1 MYAHTTIGIDLGI
14 TTKHRACA
22 ISAGEPNRV
31 MSIGTGPTE
40 LDALLDA
47 VGGPDH
53 VDVVLEPT
61 GLGWVAP
68 SVYLAEQGACVHRVD
83 TRKAHGFRKVLSRNV
98 KSDQADAEALARMLV
113 IAPQDVRPL
122 LPFDGPAFML
132 ARLFKTREAIIDDR
146 TQVILRIKALLP
158 AYLPTLA
165 ARLAE
170 RSIGAVERVL
180 LRDFLDPRHVLRVG
194 PKGLRAAVDA
204 AGHDARAH
212 RTARLIESWVAAAE
226 ETLALYGD
234 KMLFDFAQRQM
245 RVLLAHFDSF
255 EPLVEAIEVEITALY
270 RQLDPAGLFET
281 LSGVGPIVGAALC
294 AALGG
299 PAAIV
304 ERFPNANH
312 LVSFVGLD
320 PRKNQSGGNDREGQH
335 ISKSGSRSARRYL
348 YLGAET
354 ARRFDP
360 QLADFYERL
369 RGRGKHHNCAV
380 VAVAAKM
387 LRRLYAVCKRAAAG
401 DVSGYEVRDTN
412 GQPLTSREARE
423 RVRARFPSKAARAKA
438 QREARAKKRAERRAA
453 QGTRQSVDSSRR
465 SQSLDPAR
473 EYSNAGG
480 DGEPTTGAASAA
492 SVVGSACAGLRS

>member
-22 ISAGEPNRV
+22 ISPGEPNRV
-31 MSIGTGPTE
+31 MSIGTRPTE

-47 VGGPDH
+47 IGGPDH

-68 SVYLAEQGACVHRVD
+68 SVYLAEQGVCVHRVD

-113 IAPQDVRPL
+113 IAPREVRPL
-122 LPFDGPAFML
+122 LPFDALGFML
-132 ARLFKTREAIIDDR
+132 ARLFKTREGIIDDR

-180 LRDFLDPRHVLRVG
+180 LRDFLDPRHVLHVG
-194 PKGLRAAVDA
+194 PKGLRAAVSA
-204 AGHDARAH
+204 AGHDARAR
-212 RTARLIESWVAAAE
+212 RTVALIDAWVAAAE
-226 ETLALYGD
+226 ETLKLYGG
-234 KMLFDFAQRQM
+234 KMLFEFAQRQM
-245 RVLLAHFDSF
+245 RILLDHLDSF
-255 EPLVEAIEVEITALY
+255 EPLVDAIEVEITALY
-270 RQLDPAGLFET
+270 RQLDPLGLFET

-304 ERFPNANH
+304 GRFPNANH
-312 LVSFVGLD
+312 LVSFAGLD
-320 PRKNQSGGNDREGQH
+320 PRKNQSGGSDREGQH
-335 ISKSGSRSARRYL
+335 ISKSGSRSVRRYL
-348 YLGAET
+348 YLAAET
-354 ARRFDP
+354 ARRRDP
-360 QLADFYERL
+360 QLAEFYERL
-369 RGRGKHHNCAV
+369 RGRGKHHTCAV

-401 DVSGYEVRDTN
+401 DVSGYELRDTN
-412 GQPLTSREARE
+412 GQALTSREAGE

-438 QREARAKKRAERRAA
+438 LREAKAKKRAEQRAA
-453 QGTRQSVDSSRR
+453 QGTRQPVGSSRR
-465 SQSLDPAR
+465 SQSLDPVRGYSKAEGDR
-473 EYSNAGG
+473 EPIAG
-480 DGEPTTGAASAA
+480 TVSAA
-492 SVVGSACAGLRS
+492 SDAGSGCAGLRS

>member
-22 ISAGEPNRV
+22 ISADEPNRV
-31 MSIGTGPTE
+31 MSIGTRPAE

-47 VGGPDH
+47 IGGPDH

-61 GLGWVAP
+61 GLSWVAP
-68 SVYLAEQGACVHRVD
+68 SVYLAEQGVCVHRVD

-113 IAPQDVRPL
+113 IAPREVRPL

-165 ARLAE
+165 ARLGE

-180 LRDFLDPRHVLRVG
+180 LRDFLDPQRVLHVG
-194 PKGLRAAVDA
+194 PKGLHDAVSA
-204 AGHDARAH
+204 AGHDDRAH
-212 RTARLIESWVAAAE
+212 RTAALIDSWVAAAE
-226 ETLALYGD
+226 ETRALYGD
-234 KMLFDFAQRQM
+234 KMLFEFAQQQM
-245 RVLLAHFDSF
+245 RVLLDHFDSF
-255 EPLVEAIEVEITALY
+255 APLVDAIEAEINTLY
-270 RQLDPAGLFET
+270 RQLDPAGLYET
-281 LSGVGPIVGAALC
+281 LPGIGPVVGAALC

-299 PAAIV
+299 PATLV
-304 ERFPNANH
+304 ERFPSANH

-320 PRKNQSGGNDREGQH
+320 PRKNQSGGSDREGQH

-354 ARRFDP
+354 ARRWDP

-369 RGRGKHHNCAV
+369 RRRGKHHTCAV
-380 VAVAAKM
+380 IAVAAKM
-387 LRRLYAVCKRAAAG
+387 LRRLYAVCKQAAAG
-401 DVSGYEVRDTN
+401 GVDAYEVRDTN
-412 GQPLTSREARE
+412 GQALTSREGRE
-423 RVRARFPSKAARAKA
+423 RVRARFPSKAARANA
-438 QREARAKKRAERRAA
+438 EREARAKKRAERRAA
-453 QGTRQSVDSSRR
+453 QGTRQPVDSSRR
-465 SQSLDPAR
+465 SQSLDPAQG
-473 EYSNAGG
+473 YSNAEVG
-480 DGEPTTGAASAA
+480 GEPIAGAVPTGST
-492 SVVGSACAGLRS
+492 VDRACAGLRS